1 MSETE
6 IRAVLDELA
15 AAHAARDADRIMA
28 VSTPDTVAFTLA
40 PPLQQGPDT
49 PYGTAE
55 GLRKWLAGF
64 DGPVGIGYRDVEV
77 AADGDV
83 AFVHC
88 LRSMTATPV
97 GADEPFTLWMR
108 ATYGLRRIGGRW
120 TIVHEHE
127 STPFYMDGSFRAAVD
142 LEP

>member
-1 MSETE
+1 MAG
-6 IRAVLDELA
+6 RF
-15 AAHAARDADRIMA
+15 RRPDRHRLPRRR
-28 VSTPDTVAFTLA
+28 VV
-40 PPLQQGPDT
+40 
-49 PYGTAE
+49 
-55 GLRKWLAGF
+55 
-64 DGPVGIGYRDVEV
+64 V
-77 AADGDV
+77 ADGDV

-88 LRSMTATPV
+88 LRQMTATPL

-108 ATYGLRRIGGRW
+108 ATYGLRRIDGRW

>member
-15 AAHAARDADRIMA
+15 AAHATRDAERIVA
-28 VSTPDTVAFTLA
+28 VSTPDSVAFTLA
-40 PPLQQGPDT
+40 PPLRQGPDT
-49 PYGTAE
+49 AYGTVE
-55 GLRKWLAGF
+55 GLQKWIAGF
-64 DGPVGIGYRDVEV
+64 DGPIGIAYRDLAVV
-77 AADGDV
+77 ADGDV
-83 AFVHC
+83 AFVHG
-88 LRSMTATPV
+88 LRQMTATP
-97 GADEPFTLWMR
+97 GGSSESFTLWMR
-108 ATYGLRRIGGRW
+108 ATYGLLRIDGRW